1 MAAASPGLR
10 PEEEMSPCKQHFRSS
25 IQINHI
31 VELDPRNK
39 ARCFSQANL
48 GKVKMLS
55 GRTYE
60 EVCNN
65 FRWEIP
71 QYYNIG
77 VDVCDK
83 WADDKHRLALIYID
97 THGME
102 QKFTFRTLR
111 NISNQLANALKANN
125 IKRTD
130 RVGILLSQRP
140 ETLISHIAI
149 YKLGAI
155 AVQLLT
161 LFGPDAIEYRLQDSQ
176 AKAVITDKE
185 NVFKIHEVRERLPE
199 LKLIIVV
206 DAGKEKDTMDFWEA
220 VERGS
225 RYFTPAKTRPEDP
238 ALIIYTSGTTGQPKG
253 TLHAH
258 RLLLGILPGFEFYHN
273 LFPREGDLMWTP
285 LDWAYI
291 GGSYDALFPT
301 LHHGYPMM
309 AYRPRKFDP
318 EEAFYR
324 MAQHRVRNFMAVPT
338 VLRMMMHAVKRPR
351 QHYDIR
357 LRSITAGGETLGEEL
372 CDWTRAH
379 LGVEINE
386 QYGQTECDFVLG
398 FCAEV
403 MNIVPGAIGKAVPG
417 HVVEIIDKDGLI
429 AKPDELGEIAVKA
442 PDPVMFS
449 EYWRNPQATKEK
461 FIGNWMRTGDYGRKD
476 KNGNF
481 WFSGRQDDIIESGG
495 FRIGPG
501 EIEDC
506 LMKHHAVALVGV
518 IGVSDPIRGEI
529 VKAFILPREGVTPDR
544 ALEESIK
551 EHVKNRLEAHAYPRE
566 VVFVEEMP
574 RTSTGKILRSELRRM
589 HEAGL

>member
-1 MAAASPGLR
+1 MLR
-10 PEEEMSPCKQHFRSS
+10 
-25 IQINHI
+25 
-31 VELDPRNK
+31 
-39 ARCFSQANL
+39 
-48 GKVKMLS
+48 

-60 EVCNN
+60 EICNN

-71 QYYNIG
+71 EYYNIG
-77 VDVCDK
+77 VNVCDK

-97 THGME
+97 SRGME
-102 QKFTFRTLR
+102 QKYTFRALR
-111 NISNQLANALKANN
+111 NISNQLANALRAND
-125 IKRTD
+125 IERTD

-161 LFGPDAIEYRLQDSQ
+161 LFGPDAIEYRLQDCQ

-185 NVFKIHEVRERLPE
+185 NVLKIYEVRERLRN

-206 DAGKEKDTMDFWEA
+206 DAGKEKETMDFWEA

-225 RYFTPAKTRPEDP
+225 RYFTPVKTKPEDP

-253 TLHAH
+253 TLHGH
-258 RLLLGILPGFEFYHN
+258 QLLHGILPGFEFYHN
-273 LFPREGDLMWTP
+273 LFPQDGDLMWTP

-301 LHHGYPMM
+301 LHHGYPML

-318 EEAFYR
+318 EEAFYM
-324 MAQHRVRNFMAVPT
+324 MAKHRVRNLMAVPT

-351 QHYDIR
+351 EHYDIQ
-357 LRSITAGGETLGEEL
+357 LRSITAGGETLGQEL
-372 CDWTRAH
+372 CDWTREH

-386 QYGQTECDFVLG
+386 QYGQTECDLVLG
-398 FCAEV
+398 FCSEV
-403 MNIVPGAIGKAVPG
+403 MNTVPGAIGKAVPG

-429 AKPDELGEIAVKA
+429 SKRDELGEIAVKA
-442 PDPVMFS
+442 PDPVMFL
-449 EYWRNPQATKEK
+449 EYWRNSQATKEK

-476 KNGNF
+476 ENGYF

-501 EIEDC
+501 EVEDC
-506 LMKHHAVALVGV
+506 LMKHQAVALVGV

-529 VKAFILPREGVTPDR
+529 VKAFILPKEGVTPDK

-566 VVFVEEMP
+566 VTFVDEMP
-574 RTSTGKILRSELRRM
+574 RTSTGKILRNELRRM
-589 HEAGL
+589 HEAGS